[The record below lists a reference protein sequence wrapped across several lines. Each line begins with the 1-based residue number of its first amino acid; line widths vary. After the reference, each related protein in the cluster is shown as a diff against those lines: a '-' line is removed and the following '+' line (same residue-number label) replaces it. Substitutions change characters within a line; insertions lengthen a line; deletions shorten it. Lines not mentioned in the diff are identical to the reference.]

1 MSSDIARL
9 LVCDGIPYFFLDECP
24 SEFMGYGIQKAKCY
38 KNKLLASIDDHSE
51 LYGVSV
57 YSLWL
62 YDLLKEQG
70 KMDISFI
77 KQSAIDI
84 KLLEKIVCEK
94 ILELLILNRQIGKKE
109 KLMYVFMMIF

>member
-1 MSSDIARL
+1 
-9 LVCDGIPYFFLDECP
+9 
-24 SEFMGYGIQKAKCY
+24 
-38 KNKLLASIDDHSE
+38 
-51 LYGVSV
+51 
-57 YSLWL
+57 
-62 YDLLKEQG
+62 
-70 KMDISFI
+70 MDISFI

>member
-51 LYGVSV
+51 YMVFLFIHYG
-57 YSLWL
+57 
-62 YDLLKEQG
+62 
-70 KMDISFI
+70 
-77 KQSAIDI
+77 
-84 KLLEKIVCEK
+84 
-94 ILELLILNRQIGKKE
+94 
-109 KLMYVFMMIF
+109 FMTC